1 MANPDDLCRT
11 QIGFP
16 PYFHSFS
23 TEFSTVR
30 KIELPWRAIVCYA
43 NRTSNACPYEKAVG
57 ASIACPLSIYEKFV
71 GAAIGR
77 QQHAGIPRMKDL

>member
-16 PYFHSFS
+16 PYFHSIP
-23 TEFSTVR
+23 TEFSTDH

-43 NRTSNACPYEKAVG
+43 NRTSD
-57 ASIACPLSIYEKFV
+57 ACPLSIYEKSV

-77 QQHAGIPRMKDL
+77 QQHAGISRMKDL

>member
-16 PYFHSFS
+16 PYFHSIP
-23 TEFSTVR
+23 TEFSTDH

-43 NRTSNACPYEKAVG
+43 NRTSDACAYEIAVG
-57 ASIACPLSIYEKFV
+57 ASIACPLSIYEKSV

-77 QQHAGIPRMKDL
+77 QQHAGISRMKDL